1 MLRPSPIQHESL
13 TDNQLERVRVIYQSL
28 GPYLNTAFEQ
38 FELNFERDENPE
50 QEIQA
55 WSRIA
60 FAHQTFLQRNPA
72 ATQQDVERAFKALL
86 LVSMRAPRAD
96 DIPASIWESL
106 EAIYEGL

>member
-13 TDNQLERVRVIYQSL
+13 ADDQLERVRVIYQFL
-28 GPYLNTAFEQ
+28 CPHLNTAFEQ
-38 FELNFERDENPE
+38 FELNFKRDENPE

-60 FAHQTFLQRNPA
+60 LARQTFSQRNPA
-72 ATQQDVERAFKALL
+72 ATRQEAERAFKALL
-86 LVSMRAPRAD
+86 VVSMRAPRVD

-106 EAIYEGL
+106 EAIYEGP